1 MTMDIKQ
8 LCEGIEMP
16 ACVTEKLEQYAKE
29 ADQEKLGTSIDK
41 FYQRS
46 TWEEGVK
53 EVKEQLLKD
62 ENGLKMLACMLL
74 AAVRSYGF
82 YQEKGISDRIY
93 YDTFG
98 CFSRFVE
105 EHKVSCGEYGFDRE
119 WWTCREIA
127 MEEFRIG
134 ELEYEMV
141 LREGK
146 KEIWIHIPSDA
157 ALTRDRCRES
167 YHAAAV
173 FFETYYPEF
182 AYGAM
187 KCDSWLM
194 APALKEVLPEH
205 SNILAFQK
213 DFDIDSVDLESQDVL
228 EWVFKLPSGAI
239 KEPASRE
246 ILAALPE
253 HTSLQK
259 NMKKYLLE
267 GGKIGVAVGRL
278 HL

>member
-1 MTMDIKQ
+1 MDIKQ
-8 LCEGIEMP
+8 LCEGIRMP
-16 ACVTEKLEQYAKE
+16 DCVTEKLVQYAKE
-29 ADQEKLGTSIDK
+29 MNQEKLGTSMDK
-41 FYQRS
+41 FYHRS

-53 EVKEQLLKD
+53 EVKEQLSGD
-62 ENGLKMLACMLL
+62 ENGLKMLACMLA
-74 AAVRSYGF
+74 AAVRSHGI
-82 YQEKGISDRIY
+82 YQEKGINDRIY

-98 CFSRFVE
+98 CFSRFVG
-105 EHKVSCGEYGFDRE
+105 EHKVSYGEYGFDRE

-141 LREGK
+141 DREGE

-157 ALTRDRCRES
+157 SLTRDKCRES

-182 AYGAM
+182 TYEAM

-194 APALKEVLPEH
+194 APGLKEVLPEH

-213 DFDIDSVDLESQDVL
+213 DFVIDSTDPESQDVL
-228 EWVFKLPSGAI
+228 GWVFKLPGGDI
-239 KEPASRE
+239 KEPVSRE

-253 HTSLQK
+253 DTSLQR

-278 HL
+278 CF